1 MAILRNLER
10 ENKKNKKSPECK
22 IINGKVV
29 KFSDMVVH
37 QFRMGDVEDPMLYSA
52 ELISQ
57 WQQTEAGKFV
67 MENAVEPPWWMR
79 CVNHSRY
86 EFEFVVVARMK
97 ESDQTFYTLKYVG
110 TKD

>member
-1 MAILRNLER
+1 MATLSNLYHTHS
-10 ENKKNKKSPECK
+10 KPPECK

-37 QFRMGDVEDPMLYSA
+37 QFRLGDVEDPVLYA
-52 ELISQ
+52 ADPIWQ

-67 MENAVEPPWWMR
+67 MANAVEPPWWVR
-79 CVNHSRY
+79 RVNHLWPG
-86 EFEFVVVARMK
+86 FEFVVVARMK
-97 ESDQTFYTLKYVG
+97 ESDQTFYTLKYAG

>member
-1 MAILRNLER
+1 MATLYNLDQTYS
-10 ENKKNKKSPECK
+10 KPPECK

-37 QFRMGDVEDPMLYSA
+37 HFRMGDIEDPMLYA
-52 ELISQ
+52 ADPVSQ

-67 MENAVEPPWWMR
+67 TENAVEPIWWIHR
-79 CVNHSRY
+79 VNHQRY
-86 EFEFVVVARMK
+86 ESEFIIVARMK
-97 ESDQTFYTLKYVG
+97 ESDQTFYTLKYGG

>member
-1 MAILRNLER
+1 MATLSNLYHTHS
-10 ENKKNKKSPECK
+10 KPPECK

-37 QFRMGDVEDPMLYSA
+37 QFRMSNVEDPVLYA
-52 ELISQ
+52 AHPISQ
-57 WQQTEAGKFV
+57 WQQTEAGKFA
-67 MENAVEPPWWMR
+67 MANAVEPVWWMQR
-79 CVNHSRY
+79 WDHLWY
-86 EFEFVVVARMK
+86 GFEFVVVARMK